1 MVEIEDVVK
10 AVVYRSREEG
20 NPVTEVLAGYVV
32 HTMLNPDSN
41 TFFVDSGFKSDAE
54 GRRLIELSVNRLKA
68 REDPALET
76 LKLQAAYD
84 SSFLHQEYLKQ
95 QFISIQSQE
104 TNGLI
109 DEIVNCETRGG
120 NDFEGITVLYKRIFN
135 FLLFRNKQVNL
146 NFAASMIR
154 PGGGLASISKI
165 TESILRPQMTSSVI
179 NTLEREV
186 AAALESVL
194 PRAGL
199 RPFIALS
206 TPEKVSQLLELS
218 NIVIGIRLF
227 NKEIGK
233 GGVGLD
239 SFEMLLNGPS
249 KDLLQSTTSELTET
263 YDLCEAYARFLAAN
277 HMHGSVSSQ
286 ELATWT
292 GELVHLRQLLVYLS
306 SLQEDIIASEN
317 NVNTIHSRYLRE
329 MVELKELIGNKTS
342 IPKDQVYPKFDSLS
356 QLYSHMNEE
365 RNIGL
370 LRKELLRVL
379 CEHKAKVP
387 ISLPK
392 SLLSLREDEERPVL
406 DPARVPQSSEIT
418 LLTPENTADFM
429 QLPLDYHGFCVW
441 SLVEA
446 DGLLIPGKPS
456 LGVVKYHEK
465 HLVFTSAD
473 ALIAFVD
480 APNRY
485 LSAISTLAK
494 RRPEL
499 IHFLRMN
506 DEFPNCSLTRLLQGK
521 EGTPLF
527 SLTTPLMVDQASD
540 TPLHFIEKNIVP
552 EYNWNEWDLR
562 RQAIQKANIRNRQ
575 TTAAQTMLSNFR
587 RENESQVYLPK
598 DQTSQTGLSKGTQ
611 IGFEP
616 TYHTNFRNASV

>member
-32 HTMLNPDSN
+32 HTMLNPDSHS
-41 TFFVDSGFKSDAE
+41 FFVDSGLKSDSDS
-54 GRRLIELSVNRLKA
+54 RRLIELSVNRLK
-68 REDPALET
+68 EKDDPALET

-104 TNGLI
+104 TNTLI
-109 DEIVNCETRGG
+109 DDIVNCETRGG

-146 NFAASMIR
+146 NFATAMIR
-154 PGGGLASISKI
+154 PGGGFASISKI
-165 TESILRPQMTSSVI
+165 TESVLRPQMTSSVI

-239 SFEMLLNGPS
+239 SFEMLLNNPA
-249 KDLLQSTTSELTET
+249 KDLLQTTTSELTDT
-263 YDLCEAYARFLAAN
+263 YDLCEAYANFLSAS
-277 HMHGSVSSQ
+277 HLHGSLSPPEISLWKA
-286 ELATWT
+286 ELI
-292 GELVHLRQLLVYLS
+292 HKRQLLVYFS
-306 SLQEDIIASEN
+306 SLQEDIITSEN

-365 RNIGL
+365 RNISL
-370 LRKELLRVL
+370 LRRELLRVL
-379 CEHKAKVP
+379 CEYKEKVP

-392 SLLSLREDEERPVL
+392 SLLSVGSGEEKPTM
-406 DPARVPQSSEIT
+406 DPLNVPQNAEIA

-429 QLPLDYHGFCVW
+429 QLPLDYHGFCIW

-456 LGVVKYHEK
+456 LGVVRYREK
-465 HLVFTSAD
+465 HLVFRSEEG
-473 ALIAFVD
+473 LVAFAQ
-480 APNRY
+480 APERY
-485 LSAISTLAK
+485 VMAVLGLV
-494 RRPEL
+494 RRKPEL

-521 EGTPLF
+521 EGAPLF
-527 SLTTPLMVDQASD
+527 SLTTPLMVDQANA

-552 EYNWNEWDLR
+552 EYHWNEWDLR

-575 TTAAQTMLSNFR
+575 TTAAQTVLSNFR
-587 RENESQVYLPK
+587 RENETQVYLPK

-611 IGFEP
+611 IGFDQ